1 MFPRESITFRCT
13 VDVSSGWEYLWYH
26 NSQGIL
32 PSKSN
37 KYAIPFLDHSHS
49 GQYFCKA
56 KRGKD
61 SSFST
66 EASETT
72 SLQVSDPPTPTLK
85 PLSPWLDVFE
95 DELVEL
101 KCEVNNPDWTITW
114 YKNRVELEEDIVLYL
129 DEDLLNITLVS
140 QTYQG
145 VYACRASLPSRG
157 VSSEFSNT
165 ANVTVYENIPKPT
178 LSKQPAINS
187 MYAGETVHF
196 TCKVD
201 FASGWEYQWYKNE
214 HELTDTNKTIS
225 ISLGVSDGGEYSCT
239 ATRSERT
246 STTISEKIRQE
257 VLEIPVPSLKPVT
270 QWLDVF
276 PTESVKMSCG
286 MQVSSDWTYTW
297 YKDEKELQ
305 AVDAVLFGT
314 DGTTLSI
321 SSASSSHRGKYSCSA
336 KLKSRS
342 VSSNHS
348 SPLTLTVY
356 DKKPTVTLEQDP
368 EYKVMFPTESVTF
381 TCYIDVSS
389 EWKYMWYKDGNQLVA
404 TANTHSISH
413 IGIQDGGSYTCQ
425 MKRGINQVFTTD
437 SSQPI
442 DLQVEANTP
451 KPLMTQQPDVEKLYT
466 GELVTFECTVKISS
480 GWTYH
485 WNKDGAQVLTNSST
499 FKIDVTH
506 LSDSGTYECNATRD
520 QTMLRTEHSDGRTL
534 HISEIPVPSLKPVTQ
549 WLDVF
554 PTESVMMS
562 CGMQVSSDWT
572 YTWYKDE
579 KELQADDAVLFDTDG
594 TTLSISSASSSHRGK
609 YSCSAKLKSRSV
621 SSNHSSPL
629 TLTVYD
635 KKPTVTLEQ
644 DPEYKVMFPTESVTF
659 TCHIDVSSEWK
670 YMWYKDGNQ
679 LVATA
684 NTHSISHIG
693 IQDGGSYTCQMKRGI
708 NQVFTTDFS
717 QPIDLQVEP
726 NTPKPL
732 MTQQPDVEKLYTGE
746 LVTFECTVK
755 ISSGWTYH
763 WNKDGAQVLTNS
775 STFKIDVT
783 RLSDSGTYE
792 CNATRD
798 QTMLRTEH
806 SDGRTLHISE
816 IPVPSL
822 KPVTQWLDV
831 FPTESVNMSCG
842 MQVSSDWTYTWYKDE
857 KELQADGAVLFDT
870 DGTTLSI
877 NSTSSSH
884 RGKYSCSA
892 KLKSRSVSSNHSL
905 HLTLDVYDTKP
916 RVMLMQDPTH
926 SLMHTGDSV
935 SFSCHTN
942 VSSGWEYL
950 WYKDGSPLDPFG
962 NNYNIS
968 SVVTTHTGSYECQAK
983 RGTGTIWHS
992 EKSQAVRLDVEE
1004 RPQASIILLTGWSE
1018 VFSTDSLVLRCEVMK
1033 SSEMWNYTWFKEGQR
1048 MDPAPSDK
1056 YIVTPQNDPE
1066 QSLYTCQGSRT
1077 GRPSY
1082 SRSSESFKT
1091 QNLLLKRRVLLSI
1104 SGCLFFGIIAVFLG
1118 CIILRVIRKPVD
1130 DDDKPEEASLFLTMA
1145 QLKDCADAPYPLAEY
1160 ITDADLNA
1168 LPKEGNENGTICSET
1183 TPLPITLQEDQAV
1196 LTDVQKT
1203 TENNGGLVSF
1213 QQ

>member
-32 PSKSN
+32 PSKRDT
-37 KYAIPFLDHSHS
+37 YAISFLDHSHS

-114 YKNRVELEEDIVLYL
+114 YKNRVELKEDFVLYL
-129 DEDLLNITLVS
+129 DEDLLNITSVS

-145 VYACRASLPSRG
+145 VYACRASLPSRR

-201 FASGWEYQWYKNE
+201 FASGWKYQWYKNE
-214 HELTDTNKTIS
+214 HELTDTDKTIS
-225 ISLGVSDGGEYSCT
+225 ISLGVSDGGEYSCK
-239 ATRSERT
+239 ATRSEIT
-246 STTISEKIRQE
+246 STTNSEKIRQE

-286 MQVSSDWTYTW
+286 MQVSSNWTYTW

-305 AVDAVLFGT
+305 AFESVLFGT
-314 DGTTLSI
+314 DGTNLSI
-321 SSASSSHRGKYSCSA
+321 ISASSSHRGKYSCSA

-342 VSSNHS
+342 V
-348 SPLTLTVY
+348 
-356 DKKPTVTLEQDP
+356 
-368 EYKVMFPTESVTF
+368 
-381 TCYIDVSS
+381 
-389 EWKYMWYKDGNQLVA
+389 G
-404 TANTHSISH
+404 
-413 IGIQDGGSYTCQ
+413 
-425 MKRGINQVFTTD
+425 
-437 SSQPI
+437 
-442 DLQVEANTP
+442 
-451 KPLMTQQPDVEKLYT
+451 
-466 GELVTFECTVKISS
+466 
-480 GWTYH
+480 
-485 WNKDGAQVLTNSST
+485 
-499 FKIDVTH
+499 
-506 LSDSGTYECNATRD
+506 
-520 QTMLRTEHSDGRTL
+520 
-534 HISEIPVPSLKPVTQ
+534 
-549 WLDVF
+549 
-554 PTESVMMS
+554 
-562 CGMQVSSDWT
+562 
-572 YTWYKDE
+572 
-579 KELQADDAVLFDTDG
+579 
-594 TTLSISSASSSHRGK
+594 
-609 YSCSAKLKSRSV
+609 
-621 SSNHSSPL
+621 SNHSSPL

-670 YMWYKDGNQ
+670 YMWYKNGSK

-693 IQDGGSYTCQMKRGI
+693 IQDGGSYTCQVKRGI
-708 NQVFTTDFS
+708 DQVFTTDFS
-717 QPIDLQVEP
+717 QPIDLQVEAD
-726 NTPKPL
+726 TLTPL

-798 QTMLRTEH
+798 QTMFRTKH

-831 FPTESVNMSCG
+831 FPTESVKMSCG
-842 MQVSSDWTYTWYKDE
+842 MQVSSNWTYTWYKDE
-857 KELQADGAVLFDT
+857 KELQAVDAELFGT
-870 DGTTLSI
+870 DGTNLSI
-877 NSTSSSH
+877 SSASSSD

-892 KLKSRSVSSNHSL
+892 KLKSRSVGSNHSL

-916 RVMLMQDPTH
+916 RAMLMQDPTH

-935 SFSCHTN
+935 SFSCHIN

-983 RGTGTIWHS
+983 RGTDTIWHS

-1048 MDPAPSDK
+1048 MDLAPSEK
-1056 YIVTPQNDPE
+1056 YMVTE

-1082 SRSSESFKT
+1082 SKSSESFKT

-1130 DDDKPEEASLFLTMA
+1130 DDDDKPEEANLFLTMA

-1183 TPLPITLQEDQAV
+1183 TLLPITPQEDQAV